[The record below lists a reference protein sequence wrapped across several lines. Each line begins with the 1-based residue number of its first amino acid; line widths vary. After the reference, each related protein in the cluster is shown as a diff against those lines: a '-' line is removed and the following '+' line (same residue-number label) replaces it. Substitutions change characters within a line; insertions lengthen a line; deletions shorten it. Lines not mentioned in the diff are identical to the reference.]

1 MFLNFIEGLEVGR
14 WTLMVIRIS
23 ISPGKRCADEPD
35 RCHNRWH
42 PDIKP
47 VVEVEPGEIVE
58 VETRDALDGQITS
71 NPSFDDVV
79 NADLSLVH
87 PLTGPIYVRG
97 ARPGDL
103 LVVEV
108 LDIIP
113 DEFGFSVI
121 IPGFGFLRDLYPRP
135 YKVRWSISGGYAT
148 SPDLPNVRIPGD
160 SFFGVMGVAPSRQLM
175 EVIRRREEDLRVRG
189 GFVLPPNP
197 RGAVPA
203 AEPIASEG
211 LRTIPPRE
219 NGGNLDVRH
228 LSPGSKVY
236 FPVFVE
242 GALFSLGDAHFA
254 QGDGEVCGTAIE
266 MRAKAR
272 LRFYVVKEGAR
283 RYNIRFPIFKPSEQS
298 IRRFTWSKTIAVTG
312 VGVLDERQESENATL
327 SARHALLNLIEI
339 LEKAGYTR
347 EQAYIIASV
356 AVDLRLSQLVDVP
369 NFTVSTFLPLDI
381 FIEPPRELLDL
392 AL

>member
-1 MFLNFIEGLEVGR
+1 
-14 WTLMVIRIS
+14 MVARIS
-23 ISPGKRCADEPD
+23 INPSKRCIDEAD

-42 PDIKP
+42 PHISP
-47 VVEVEPGEIVE
+47 AIEVEPGEIVE

-71 NPSFDDVV
+71 SPSFDDVA

-87 PLTGPIYVRG
+87 PLTGPIYIRG
-97 ARPGDL
+97 AKPGDL

-108 LDIIP
+108 LDIVP

-121 IPGFGFLRDLYPRP
+121 IPGFGFLRDLYPKP
-135 YKVRWSISGGYAT
+135 YKVRWSIGGGYAI
-148 SPDLPNVRIPGD
+148 SHDIPNVRIFGD
-160 SFFGVMGVAPSRQLM
+160 PFFGVMGVAPSRQLM
-175 EVIRRREEDLRVRG
+175 EVIRRREEDLRARG

-197 RGAVPA
+197 RGAVPSI
-203 AEPIASEG
+203 EPVASEG

-219 NGGNLDVRH
+219 NGGNLNVRH
-228 LSPGSKVY
+228 FTPGSKVY

-254 QGDGEVCGTAIE
+254 QGDGEVCGTAVE

-283 RYNIRFPIFKPSEQS
+283 KYNIKFPVFKPSES
-298 IRRFTWSKTIAVTG
+298 SLRRFTWSKTLAVVG
-312 VGVLDERQESENATL
+312 VGVLDEKQEAENATL

-339 LEKAGYTR
+339 LVKAGYTR

-356 AVDLRLSQLVDVP
+356 AADLRLSQLVDVP
-369 NFTVSTFLPLDI
+369 NFTVSAFLPLDI

-392 AL
+392 TL

>member
-1 MFLNFIEGLEVGR
+1 
-14 WTLMVIRIS
+14 MVARIS
-23 ISPGKRCADEPD
+23 INPSKRCIDEAD

-42 PDIKP
+42 PHISP
-47 VVEVEPGEIVE
+47 AIEVEPGEIVE

-71 NPSFDDVV
+71 SPSFDDVA

-87 PLTGPIYVRG
+87 PLTGPIYIRG
-97 ARPGDL
+97 AKPGDL

-108 LDIIP
+108 LDIVP

-121 IPGFGFLRDLYPRP
+121 IPGFGFLRDLYPKP
-135 YKVRWSISGGYAT
+135 YKVRWSIGGGYAI
-148 SPDLPNVRIPGD
+148 SHDIPNVRIFGD
-160 SFFGVMGVAPSRQLM
+160 PFFGVMGVAPSRQLM
-175 EVIRRREEDLRVRG
+175 EVIRRREEDLRARG
-189 GFVLPPNP
+189 GFVLPPDP
-197 RGAVPA
+197 RGAVPSI
-203 AEPIASEG
+203 EPVASEG

-219 NGGNLDVRH
+219 NGGNLNVRH
-228 LSPGSKVY
+228 FTPGSKVY

-254 QGDGEVCGTAIE
+254 QGDGEVCGTAVE

-283 RYNIRFPIFKPSEQS
+283 KYNIKFPVFKPSES
-298 IRRFTWSKTIAVTG
+298 SLRRFTWSKTLAVVG
-312 VGVLDERQESENATL
+312 VGVLDEKQEAENATL

-339 LEKAGYTR
+339 LVKAGYTR

-356 AVDLRLSQLVDVP
+356 AADLRLSQLVDVP
-369 NFTVSTFLPLDI
+369 NFTVSAFLPLDI

-392 AL
+392 TL

>member
-1 MFLNFIEGLEVGR
+1 
-14 WTLMVIRIS
+14 MVARIS
-23 ISPGKRCADEPD
+23 INPSKRCIDEAD

-42 PDIKP
+42 PNISP
-47 VVEVEPGEIVE
+47 AIEVEPGEIVE

-71 NPSFDDVV
+71 SPSFDDVA

-87 PLTGPIYVRG
+87 PLTGPIYIRG
-97 ARPGDL
+97 AKPGDL

-108 LDIIP
+108 LDIVP

-121 IPGFGFLRDLYPRP
+121 IPGFGFLRDLYPKP
-135 YKVRWSISGGYAT
+135 YKVRWSIGGGYAI
-148 SPDLPNVRIPGD
+148 SHDIPNVRIFGD
-160 SFFGVMGVAPSRQLM
+160 PFFGVMGVAPSRQLM
-175 EVIRRREEDLRVRG
+175 EVIRRREEDLRARG
-189 GFVLPPNP
+189 GFVLPPDP
-197 RGAVPA
+197 RGAVPSI
-203 AEPIASEG
+203 EPVASEG

-219 NGGNLDVRH
+219 NGGNLNVRH
-228 LSPGSKVY
+228 FTPGSKVY

-254 QGDGEVCGTAIE
+254 QGDGEVCGTAVE

-283 RYNIRFPIFKPSEQS
+283 KYNIKFPVFKPSES
-298 IRRFTWSKTIAVTG
+298 SLRRFTWSKTLAVVG
-312 VGVLDERQESENATL
+312 VGVLDEKQEAENATL

-339 LEKAGYTR
+339 LVKAGYTR

-356 AVDLRLSQLVDVP
+356 AADLRLSQLVDVP
-369 NFTVSTFLPLDI
+369 NFTVSAFLPLDI

-392 AL
+392 TL

>member
-1 MFLNFIEGLEVGR
+1 
-14 WTLMVIRIS
+14 
-23 ISPGKRCADEPD
+23 
-35 RCHNRWH
+35 
-42 PDIKP
+42 
-47 VVEVEPGEIVE
+47 
-58 VETRDALDGQITS
+58 
-71 NPSFDDVV
+71 
-79 NADLSLVH
+79 
-87 PLTGPIYVRG
+87 
-97 ARPGDL
+97 
-103 LVVEV
+103 
-108 LDIIP
+108 
-113 DEFGFSVI
+113 
-121 IPGFGFLRDLYPRP
+121 
-135 YKVRWSISGGYAT
+135 
-148 SPDLPNVRIPGD
+148 
-160 SFFGVMGVAPSRQLM
+160 
-175 EVIRRREEDLRVRG
+175 
-189 GFVLPPNP
+189 
-197 RGAVPA
+197 
-203 AEPIASEG
+203 
-211 LRTIPPRE
+211 
-219 NGGNLDVRH
+219 
-228 LSPGSKVY
+228 VY
-236 FPVFVE
+236 FPAFVE

-339 LEKAGYTR
+339 LTKAGYTR

-369 NFTVSTFLPLDI
+369 NFTVSAFLPLDI

>member
-1 MFLNFIEGLEVGR
+1 
-14 WTLMVIRIS
+14 MVARIS
-23 ISPGKRCADEPD
+23 INPSKRCIDEAD

-42 PDIKP
+42 PHISP
-47 VVEVEPGEIVE
+47 AIEVEPGEIVE

-71 NPSFDDVV
+71 SPSFDDVA

-87 PLTGPIYVRG
+87 PLTGPIYIRG
-97 ARPGDL
+97 AKPGDL

-108 LDIIP
+108 LDIVP

-121 IPGFGFLRDLYPRP
+121 IPGFGFLRDLYPKP
-135 YKVRWSISGGYAT
+135 YKVRWSIGGGYAI
-148 SPDLPNVRIPGD
+148 SHDVPNVRIFGD
-160 SFFGVMGVAPSRQLM
+160 PFFGVMGVAPSRQLM
-175 EVIRRREEDLRVRG
+175 EVIRRREEDLRARG
-189 GFVLPPNP
+189 GFVLPPDP
-197 RGAVPA
+197 RGAVPSI
-203 AEPIASEG
+203 EPVASEG

-219 NGGNLDVRH
+219 NGGNLNVRH
-228 LSPGSKVY
+228 FTPGSKVY

-254 QGDGEVCGTAIE
+254 QGDGEVCGTAVE

-283 RYNIRFPIFKPSEQS
+283 KYNIKFPVFKPSES
-298 IRRFTWSKTIAVTG
+298 SLRRFTWSKTLAVVG
-312 VGVLDERQESENATL
+312 VGVLDEKQEAENATL

-339 LEKAGYTR
+339 LVKAGYTR

-356 AVDLRLSQLVDVP
+356 AADLRLSQLVDVP
-369 NFTVSTFLPLDI
+369 NFTVSAFLPLDI

-392 AL
+392 TL

>member
-1 MFLNFIEGLEVGR
+1 
-14 WTLMVIRIS
+14 MVARIS
-23 ISPGKRCADEPD
+23 INPSKRCIDEAD

-42 PDIKP
+42 PNISP
-47 VVEVEPGEIVE
+47 AIEVEPGEIVE

-71 NPSFDDVV
+71 SPSFDDVA

-87 PLTGPIYVRG
+87 PLTGPIYIRG
-97 ARPGDL
+97 AKPGDL

-108 LDIIP
+108 LDIVP

-121 IPGFGFLRDLYPRP
+121 IPGFGFLRDLYPKP
-135 YKVRWSISGGYAT
+135 YKVRWSIGGGYAI
-148 SPDLPNVRIPGD
+148 SHDVPNVRIFGD
-160 SFFGVMGVAPSRQLM
+160 PFFGVMGVAPSRQLM
-175 EVIRRREEDLRVRG
+175 EVIRRREEDLRARG
-189 GFVLPPNP
+189 GFVLPPDP
-197 RGAVPA
+197 RGAVPSI
-203 AEPIASEG
+203 EPVASEG

-219 NGGNLDVRH
+219 NGGNLNVRH
-228 LSPGSKVY
+228 FTPGSKVY

-254 QGDGEVCGTAIE
+254 QGDGEVCGTAVE

-283 RYNIRFPIFKPSEQS
+283 KYNIKFPVFKPSES
-298 IRRFTWSKTIAVTG
+298 SLRRFTWSKTLAVVG
-312 VGVLDERQESENATL
+312 VGVLDEKQEAENATL

-339 LEKAGYTR
+339 LVKAGYTR

-356 AVDLRLSQLVDVP
+356 AADLRLSQLVDVP
-369 NFTVSTFLPLDI
+369 NFTVSAFLPLDI

-392 AL
+392 TL